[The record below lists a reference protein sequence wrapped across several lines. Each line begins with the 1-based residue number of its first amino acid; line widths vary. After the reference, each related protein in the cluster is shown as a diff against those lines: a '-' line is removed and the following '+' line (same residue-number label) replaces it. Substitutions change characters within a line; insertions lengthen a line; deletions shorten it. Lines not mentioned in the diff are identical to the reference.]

1 MLPIIPSDKISGV
14 LTLPPE
20 VAGVRDVSP
29 EQTRAINREV
39 VAYGIPS
46 MGGFMVAS
54 FNEMVSLFWLAKVGT
69 APVAA
74 VTVLMTIYWT
84 MMTFNIIT
92 GVGSNAIIARRF
104 GEGATEDSEVAI
116 RSAFMMKIIMGT
128 LIGVMTW
135 MLMPVFMPL
144 MSVEPEVERMAY
156 AYGHWMFPFAG
167 IVGSSYSVYSAFRCI
182 GMPRM
187 AWWMQLLGAGTNMI
201 LDPLLIFGI
210 GPFPELG
217 IVGAAIGA
225 CTSYFLVT
233 TIGMYV
239 LTTKKSPIQVRWF
252 KRPWPSLEE
261 FKMIWDIGWPVG
273 INVLSFSMAMTFGV
287 RLVTHYGTDV
297 VAIFGA
303 AQKVLH
309 FGVMTMVGFT
319 LGTSALVAQF
329 LGAKELV
336 KSWIAGVHSIRVAGY
351 VMLGYGAIIFI
362 FAEPIVK
369 AFFGIEGAG
378 ELGPALLRIMAISIP
393 FAGIHIGSETVFEG
407 AGHNRPMMLL
417 SIAHSWLM
425 LVPFMYAFGIM
436 MDLGPVGM
444 IWGATIAHSLGG
456 LIAVWLFYKGSW
468 LRKVV

>member
-1 MLPIIPSDKISGV
+1 MLPVIPSQRLAPVAS
-14 LTLPPE
+14 LPPE
-20 VAGVRDVSP
+20 VAGVADVP
-29 EQTRAINREV
+29 REQSRAIMKEV
-39 VAYGIPS
+39 VSYGIPS

-104 GEGATEDSEVAI
+104 GEGATDDSEIAI
-116 RSAFMMKIIMGT
+116 RAAFLMKFVVGT
-128 LIGVMTW
+128 LIGLMAW
-135 MLMPVFMPL
+135 ALMPVFLPL
-144 MSVEPEVERMAY
+144 MNVEPDVEKMAFS
-156 AYGHWMFPFAG
+156 YGHLMFPAAG
-167 IVGSSYSVYSAFRCI
+167 IVGCSYSVYSAFRCI
-182 GMPRM
+182 GMPKM

-217 IVGAAIGA
+217 IVGAAIA
-225 CTSYFLVT
+225 AVVSYLLVFL
-233 TIGMYV
+233 IGMYV
-239 LTTKKSPIQVRWF
+239 LTTDRSPIKVRWF
-252 KRPWPSLEE
+252 HKPWPSMEE
-261 FKMIWDIGWPVG
+261 FKMIWNIGWPVG
-273 INVLSFSMAMTFGV
+273 INILSFSMAMTFSV

-309 FGVMTMVGFT
+309 FGVMSMVGFT

-336 KSWIAGVHSIRVAGY
+336 KSWIAGVHSIRTAGY
-351 VMLGYGAIIFI
+351 VMLGYAGLVFI
-362 FAEPIVK
+362 FADFIVS
-369 AFFGIEGAG
+369 AFFGIDSNHLGAT
-378 ELGPALLRIMAISIP
+378 LLRIMCISIP
-393 FAGIHIGSETVFEG
+393 FAGIHIGAETVFEG

-417 SIAHSWLM
+417 SLAHAWLLM
-425 LVPFMYAFGIM
+425 VPFMYFFGIM
-436 MDLGPVGM
+436 LDWGPVGM

-456 LIAVWLFYKGSW
+456 IIAVWLFYKGSW
-468 LRKVV
+468 LRVEV